1 MSSVRAAPVRVDHS
15 RSAMLYS
22 PASLRPLTI
31 VTIAMTV
38 V

>member
-1 MSSVRAAPVRVDHS
+1 MSSVRAAPGRMDHS
-15 RSAMLYS
+15 RSAMLNS

-31 VTIAMTV
+31 VTIATTV